1 MIDKEENMIKFA
13 SDLKGITSKYNAADR
28 FIEENVRNGLG
39 NKVAIVCGDEQVTY
53 QELLYRVNQFG
64 NALKGLG
71 VENENRMLMVMHD
84 TPENI
89 VAFYGAIKIGAL
101 PIPTN
106 TMLQPGDYEYL
117 LNHSRSKV
125 LVIHED
131 LWSKIK
137 ANRERFVFL
146 RHVIVIT
153 ENTSVEENE
162 IDFHELINHASPNLE
177 SFMSVKDDPA
187 FWLYSSGSTGN
198 PKGVIHH
205 QRSMEAAY
213 NTYAKQV
220 LGINEND
227 ITFSASKLFFAYG
240 LGNGMYFPLGAG
252 ATTVLLKERPTPEKV
267 FETLEKKKPTV
278 FFGVPTLYGSLINYV
293 ERIGKIPDLSSVR
306 VCVSAGEA
314 LPETFVNKWKQIF
327 NLDILDGIG
336 LTEALHIFISNRVGD
351 IRPGSTGKPVPGY
364 EAIIVNDDF
373 KELGP
378 NEVGDLVIK
387 GESLTGGYWANIAEN
402 QKKLKGE
409 WMYTGDKYY
418 KDEEGYFW
426 YSGRSDDMLK
436 VGGIWVSPVEV
447 EATLLKHDAVLEVA
461 VVGVK
466 TEENLDLPKA
476 CIVLKEGV
484 DPSEELEAELKA
496 YVKAN
501 LAPYKY
507 PRIIEFMREIPKT
520 ASGKMQRFK
529 LRV

>member
-1 MIDKEENMIKFA
+1 MINVA
-13 SDLKGITSKYNAADR
+13 SDLKGINTKYNAADR

-39 NKVAIVCGDEQVTY
+39 NKVAVFSGDEQVTY

-71 VENENRMLMVMHD
+71 VENENRMLMIMHD
-84 TPENI
+84 SSEFI
-89 VAFYGAIKIGAL
+89 VSFYGAVKIGAL

-106 TMLQPGDYEYL
+106 TMLQPQDYEYL
-117 LNHSRSKV
+117 LNHSRSKI
-125 LVIHED
+125 LVVHED
-131 LWSKIK
+131 LWNKIK
-137 ANRERFVFL
+137 ADRDRFVYL
-146 RHVIVIT
+146 QHVIVVT
-153 ENTSVEENE
+153 ENTPVDSNE
-162 IDFHELINHASPNLE
+162 IDYYEFVNNASKELE
-177 SFMSVKDDPA
+177 SFLSVKDDPA

-198 PKGVIHH
+198 AKGVIHH
-205 QRSMEAAY
+205 QRSMEAAL

-252 ATTVLLKERPTPEKV
+252 GTTVLLKDRPLPDKV
-267 FETLEKKKPTV
+267 FETIEKTKPTI

-293 ERIGKIPDLSSVR
+293 ERTGIIPDLSSVR

-314 LPETFVNKWKQIF
+314 LPDTFINKWKQLF

-351 IRPGSTGKPVPGY
+351 IRPGSTGKVVPGY
-364 EAIIVNDDF
+364 GAKIVNDQAQ
-373 KELGP
+373 EIGP

-387 GESLTGGYWANIAEN
+387 GESLTGGYWSNIAEN
-402 QKKLKGE
+402 QKKFLGE

-461 VVGVK
+461 VIGVK

-484 DPSEELEAELKA
+484 APSDELKEELKA
-496 YVKAN
+496 YVKGN

-507 PRIIEFMREIPKT
+507 PRIIEFMDEIPKT
-520 ASGKMQRFK
+520 ASGKLQRFK
-529 LRV
+529 LRQ

>member
-1 MIDKEENMIKFA
+1 MIKVA
-13 SDLKGITSKYNAADR
+13 SDLKGIATKYNAADR
-28 FIEENVRNGLG
+28 FIEDNVRNGLG
-39 NKVAIVCGDEQVTY
+39 EKIAIISGDEQISY
-53 QELLYRVNQFG
+53 KELLNRVNQFG
-64 NALKGLG
+64 NALKKLG

-84 TPENI
+84 TAENI
-89 VAFYGAIKIGAL
+89 VSFYGAIKIGAL
-101 PIPTN
+101 PIPSN

-146 RHVIVIT
+146 QHVIVVT
-153 ENTSVEENE
+153 ENTTVDGNE
-162 IDFHELINHASPNLE
+162 IDYHELIRNESTELE
-177 SFMSVKDDPA
+177 SFLSVKDDPA

-213 NTYAKQV
+213 NTYGKQV
-220 LGINEND
+220 LGISEND
-227 ITFSASKLFFAYG
+227 VTFSASKLFFAYG

-252 ATTVLLKERPTPEKV
+252 ATTVLLKDRPTPDKV
-267 FETLEKKKPTV
+267 FETLEKTNPTI

-293 ERIGKIPDLSSVR
+293 ERTGKIPDLSSVR

-314 LPETFVNKWKQIF
+314 LPDTFVNKWKQLF

-364 EAIIVNDDF
+364 EAKIVNDDF
-373 KELGP
+373 VEVEP

-436 VGGIWVSPVEV
+436 VGGIWVSPIEV
-447 EATLLKHDAVLEVA
+447 ESTLLKHDSVLEVA
-461 VVGVK
+461 VIGVK
-466 TEENLDLPKA
+466 TEDNLDLPKA

-484 DPSEELEAELKA
+484 APSEELKAELKA

-507 PRIIEFMREIPKT
+507 PRIIEFMDEIPKT

-529 LRV
+529 LRQ